1 MFRYDSKLMRFLGA
15 CTDYLLLNILYVIF
29 SIPVFTAGAANTAR
43 YYTAMKAARGLDVYV
58 WKDFTTAFFRN
69 FKMATKVWLIVLFVD
84 FVLIYN
90 WFIIFANNEAVPNQL
105 YIYALM
111 AVCLLVILVQLV
123 IFPFIARFEDTLF
136 NTIKLSMGISFL
148 NLFKLLIVVFIDV
161 LPFLCSY
168 KYIEWAYLII
178 PVGCSAALYLDSF
191 FYANIFRKLEK
202 QVNEHSVPTKFR
214 EEIIIDDDG
223 NVVEPEKEDSKTH
236 FGNVVKRSREVL
248 GKDIDE
254 LMNQEEE

>member
-1 MFRYDSKLMRFLGA
+1 MFRYDSKLMKFLGS

-29 SIPVFTAGAANTAR
+29 SIPVFTSGAANTAR
-43 YYTAMKAARGLDVYV
+43 YYTAMKAARGMDIYV

-69 FKMATKVWLIVLFVD
+69 FKMATKVWLILFAVD

-90 WFIIFANNEAVPNQL
+90 WFLIFTNKEAVPNQL

-111 AVCLLVILVQLV
+111 GVCLLVILVQFV
-123 IFPFIARFEDTLF
+123 VFPFIARFDDTLF
-136 NTIKLSMGISFL
+136 DTIKISMGIAFL
-148 NLFKLLIVVFIDV
+148 NLFKLLVIIFIDV
-161 LPFLCSY
+161 LPFLCAY
-168 KYIEWAYLII
+168 KYIRWAYLII

-202 QVNEHSVPTKFR
+202 QVNENQVQTKFR

-223 NVVEPEKEDSKTH
+223 NVVETEKEDDKTH
-236 FGNVVKRSREVL
+236 FGNVVKRTKEVS

-254 LMNQEEE
+254 LMEKEDE